1 MHRLYNIILATFHKV
16 NFIVTDSISSS
27 AVTPSVSHKTFRAA
41 VIVIGN
47 EILSGR
53 TQDANTQWIAEKL
66 APRGVLLGEVRVV
79 EDDEQAIIDA
89 VNALRIK
96 YNYVIT
102 TGGIG
107 PTHDDITVESVAKA
121 FGVSPVLNHTAK
133 EALIAHYGSENELNA
148 ARLKMAMIPEGAV
161 LIDNPV
167 SGAPGFRL
175 ENVFVLAGVPRIMQA
190 MLSHV
195 MTLMEQGTPYL
206 SNTVSCHLK
215 EGDIAHD
222 FEILQ
227 GKYPDIIMGSYPH
240 YRGGMLGLSLVLRG
254 ANPDMLSAATDE
266 LIALIRKLGDE
277 PRAVSLQSRPG

>member
-1 MHRLYNIILATFHKV
+1 
-16 NFIVTDSISSS
+16 
-27 AVTPSVSHKTFRAA
+27 
-41 VIVIGN
+41 
-47 EILSGR
+47 
-53 TQDANTQWIAEKL
+53 
-66 APRGVLLGEVRVV
+66 
-79 EDDEQAIIDA
+79 
-89 VNALRIK
+89 
-96 YNYVIT
+96 
-102 TGGIG
+102 
-107 PTHDDITVESVAKA
+107 
-121 FGVSPVLNHTAK
+121 
-133 EALIAHYGSENELNA
+133 
-148 ARLKMAMIPEGAV
+148 MIPEGAV

-222 FEILQ
+222 FEALQ
-227 GKYPDIIMGSYPH
+227 GRYPDIIMGSYPH